1 MTRHERTSL
10 TRTSLVK
17 QSSMV
22 SSNRFRNTECHW
34 KVKRSRKVVKHSWS
48 MHPISRWIRC
58 ECGAIPRVLSKAGAE
73 PRHYWKQPSTHSRIL
88 EALIRRRIIQTD
100 RVEIFQRAEQ
110 SALQEVRMALECWMN
125 DWKLEKQQLQLK
137 QHQVEDSGNDTAI
150 WKSNLLRQYSSIPL
164 GFPGIISQLE
174 SVDEDLFIL
183 VGQHREGMLKLLFEW
198 MRISCFWF
206 QSPLQK
212 SVGLSWNFFTL
223 SLVGQSY
230 LHT

>member
-1 MTRHERTSL
+1 MTRHERTSH

-22 SSNRFRNTECHW
+22 SSNRFRNTECHC

-110 SALQEVRMALECWMN
+110 SALHLVLGMTCG
-125 DWKLEKQQLQLK
+125 LK
-137 QHQVEDSGNDTAI
+137 KWWWH
-150 WKSNLLRQYSSIPL
+150 W
-164 GFPGIISQLE
+164 
-174 SVDEDLFIL
+174 
-183 VGQHREGMLKLLFEW
+183 
-198 MRISCFWF
+198 
-206 QSPLQK
+206 
-212 SVGLSWNFFTL
+212 SVGWLIEKSRSNSCNWSNTK
-223 SLVGQSY
+223 
-230 LHT
+230 